1 MVQPTELAEIIAQ
14 RDNVQ
19 ALLRGILAVLQAG
32 DERAINALLS
42 SINENPNSTA
52 IDLRRL
58 ALQVRQASRDDP
70 AIQRAAAS
78 LGWLLSDM

>member
-78 LGWLLSDM
+78 LEWLLSDM

>member
-78 LGWLLSDM
+78 LE